1 MVDTLTDLFTGVLHL
16 LALCTVHWIVV
27 RNWPPATPA
36 AQTLAGFAFGAIV
49 VIGMAT
55 PVALAPGIIFDGRT
69 VVISN
74 AALIGGLPVAAIA
87 AAMGAAM
94 RLAIGGIGTPLGVTE
109 ILIAVAI
116 GLGFRFWA
124 WRRRR
129 RPRLKDAIAMGLVT
143 QTAILPIYNFLPE
156 PFDAQAYAQ
165 VALPAFAIFTV
176 ATPVLGGLL
185 LAIERSVEAERMLA
199 DREAR
204 LQATLTTLPDL
215 LFLLDEHGRCQE
227 VHGSRLALSDRWHN
241 PIIGATLTD
250 PDMPLEPERW
260 AEAIAGTLS
269 DGVLR
274 EFTFSL
280 DRNGPEEPRYL
291 QARIAPLAGGGT
303 DGGQRLVAALVRDVT
318 AFVASEREALAAR
331 DAAERANRA
340 KSEFLAHMSHDLRT
354 PLNAI
359 MGFAQAMRMEVLGPI
374 GNGQYLTYVDSIH
387 LSGELLVSLINDVL
401 DVAKIEAG
409 QYRID
414 PHPHEP
420 RDIAQTSIRLLR
432 QQAETKSQSLGIEL
446 ADTGYSLL
454 VDRRAVL
461 QVLNNIISNAVKF
474 TPIGGRITVST
485 RLCDDGWYELA
496 VSDTGVGMTDQAIA
510 DAPIPFRKHHSTQSR
525 QDHGSGLGL
534 YIAHRLMALHDGTLA
549 ITSVIGDGTRVALR
563 FPPTRVRQ
571 PSAEPPAQA
580 SGFQAATRGRPAG
593 AAAGTSRAAAVEG

>member
-1 MVDTLTDLFTGVLHL
+1 MVDTLTDLFNGVLHL

-36 AQTLAGFAFGAIV
+36 AQTLSGFAFGAIV
-49 VIGMAT
+49 VIGMAA

-74 AALIGGLPVAAIA
+74 AALIGGLPVAVIA
-87 AAMGAAM
+87 AAMGSAM
-94 RLAIGGIGTPLGVTE
+94 RLAIGGIGTPLGVAE

-156 PFDAQAYAQ
+156 PFGAQAYAQ

-215 LFLLDEHGRCQE
+215 LFLLDEHGRCRE
-227 VHGSRLALSDRWHN
+227 VHGSRLALSDRWHD

-269 DGVLR
+269 DGILR

-280 DRNGPEEPRYL
+280 DRNGPEEPRFL

-303 DGGQRLVAALVRDVT
+303 DGGERLVAALVRDVT
-318 AFVASEREALAAR
+318 AFVASERDAFAAR
-331 DAAERANRA
+331 DAAERANRV

-374 GNGQYLTYVDSIH
+374 GNGQY
-387 LSGELLVSLINDVL
+387 
-401 DVAKIEAG
+401 
-409 QYRID
+409 RID
-414 PHPHEP
+414 PQPHEP
-420 RDIAQTSIRLLR
+420 QDIAQTSIRLLR
-432 QQAETKSQSLGIEL
+432 QQAETKSQSLSVEL

-461 QVLNNIISNAVKF
+461 QVLNNIISNGVKF

-525 QDHGSGLGL
+525 PDHGSGLGL

-571 PSAEPPAQA
+571 PSAEPPAEA
-580 SGFQAATRGRPAG
+580 SGPRVATRGRPAG